1 MSEVRDVMGR
11 QRAHRAFGPDD
22 VDDELITAL
31 LTAAGKAPS
40 AYNSQPWE
48 WIVVRDPATRAAI
61 GDVAARLWRGVSA
74 EWREANLGRSMD
86 DDVSEGAFGGIASAP
101 VIVVACADRTRCE
114 RGALGSSIFPA
125 VQNLLLAATDAGLG
139 TALTTLATH
148 DPELS
153 SVLGLPEHV
162 VPMAVVPIG
171 WPARPLGPPR
181 RDPVETHV
189 HSERW

>member
-1 MSEVRDVMGR
+1 MAR
-11 QRAHRAFGPDD
+11 QRAHRAFTSDP
-22 VDDELITAL
+22 VDDELLDEL
-31 LTAAGKAPS
+31 LTAAGNAPS

-48 WIVVRDPATRAAI
+48 WIVVRDRSAREAI
-61 GDVAARLWRGVSA
+61 GAVAARLWRAVPT
-74 EWREANLGRSMD
+74 EWRETHLDRSMA

-101 VIVVACADRTRCE
+101 VIVVACGDATRCE
-114 RGALGSSIFPA
+114 RGAMAASVFPA

-153 SVLGLPEHV
+153 SVLGLPDHV
-162 VPMAVVPIG
+162 VPMAVIPIG
-171 WPARPLGPPR
+171 WPARALGPPR
-181 RDPVETHV
+181 RDPVGSHL

>member
-1 MSEVRDVMGR
+1 MGR
-11 QRAHRAFGPDD
+11 QRAHRAFRPDD
-22 VDDELITAL
+22 VDDELLTAL
-31 LTAAGKAPS
+31 LTAAGMAPS

-48 WIVVRDPATRAAI
+48 WIVVRDPATRVAI
-61 GDVAARLWRGVSA
+61 GDVAARLWRAVPT
-74 EWREANLGRSMD
+74 EWREANLERSMA

-114 RGALGSSIFPA
+114 RGALASSIFPA

-153 SVLGLPEHV
+153 SVLGLPDHV
-162 VPMAVVPIG
+162 VPMAVIPIG
-171 WPARPLGPPR
+171 WPARTLGPPR
-181 RDPVETHV
+181 RDPVETHR

>member
-1 MSEVRDVMGR
+1 MSEVREVMAR
-11 QRAHRAFGPDD
+11 QRAHRAFRADH
-22 VDDELITAL
+22 VDDELLDAL

-48 WIVVRDPATRAAI
+48 WIVVRDPATRLAI
-61 GDVAARLWRGVSA
+61 GDVAARLWRAVPT
-74 EWREANLGRSMD
+74 EWRETHLDASMA

-101 VIVVACADRTRCE
+101 VIVVACADGIRCE
-114 RGALGSSIFPA
+114 RGAMAASIFPA

-153 SVLGLPEHV
+153 AVLGLPDHV
-162 VPMAVVPIG
+162 VPMAVIPIG
-171 WPARPLGPPR
+171 WPARSLGPPR
-181 RDPVETHV
+181 RDPVETHR